1 MTGVVRAVFHSEG
14 LNKWRPVRIIIIP
27 VFEMFAL
34 RSREEIF
41 TIIEVVP
48 VFKERINLFGDWS
61 STDSGGS
68 FLGDNL
74 EISFLKVHIF
84 FLEVEEFADSASGI
98 YQHEDDSIIYI

>member
-1 MTGVVRAVFHSEG
+1 
-14 LNKWRPVRIIIIP
+14 
-27 VFEMFAL
+27 MFTL

-61 STDSGGS
+61 STDSGSS
-68 FLGDNL
+68 FRGDNL

-84 FLEVEEFADSASGI
+84 FLEVEEFADSASAMSMNI
-98 YQHEDDSIIYI
+98 SQEKNSPAVIQNESA